1 MRYLVWRD
9 IKLGEVLRMNK
20 LNVFESLNNVIT
32 KEQNTSKLVEMRRDF
47 ILSEFYREGK
57 YFVLKDTDMDI
68 NFWDIY
74 IPSTSYLNGKI
85 QTKYHVDID
94 VSDIVNIKYKR
105 EVKLKLTHPDFLNVG
120 RKEIWKV
127 GGIKKINDKNTIDSN
142 IVDRNDDNIMYQNRY
157 DFKING
163 WKIPRD
169 SFLTLTDLKSN
180 SKKNILC
187 VLVRYRVY
195 MFLKFDEIF
204 SLERC

>member
-1 MRYLVWRD
+1 
-9 IKLGEVLRMNK
+9 MNK
-20 LNVFESLNNVIT
+20 LNVFESLNNVIA
-32 KEQNTSKLVEMRRDF
+32 KEQNTPKLVEMRKDF

-127 GGIKKINDKNTIDSN
+127 GGIKKITDRNTIDGN
-142 IVDRNDDNIMYQNRY
+142 IVGRDDDNLWYQNKY

-187 VLVRYRVY
+187 VLVRYRVC

-204 SLERC
+204 SLERMER